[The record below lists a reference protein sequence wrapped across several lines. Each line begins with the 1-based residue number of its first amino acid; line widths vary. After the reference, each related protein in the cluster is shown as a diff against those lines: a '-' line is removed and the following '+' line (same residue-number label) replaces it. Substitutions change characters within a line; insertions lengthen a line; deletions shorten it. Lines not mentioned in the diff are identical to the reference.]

1 MLLKQ
6 ISDDTLFK
14 CGFFKKKKRGGG
26 LVVKEAG
33 LSTN

>member
-14 CGFFKKKKRGGG
+14 CGFFKKKKKG